1 MQTGVGRATE
11 ARLLSFRQYA
21 ALLTRYLSPQYG
33 EVTLLAALLFGQ
45 ISLQLINPQII
56 RHFIDQSQAGGD
68 MGPLVIAAVMFVS
81 IALAVQLVSL
91 LAHYFG
97 QRVGWT
103 ATNRLRADLTR
114 HCLLLDMSFH
124 NQRTPGEM
132 IERIDGDANTL
143 STFFSTLAI
152 DVVGN
157 VLMLAG
163 IVVLLFR
170 EDWRAGLPLA
180 AFAILSLVVLS
191 LLRNAA
197 VERHK
202 ATREASTS
210 MFGFLEERLVGIEDI
225 RTSGAKPYVLRR
237 FHEHMRRWFRV
248 RLKSALVVGA
258 VINVMSLLFVA
269 GSAVALATGAYLL
282 LEGGVTI
289 GTVYLIFHYTG
300 MLRAPIRALSS
311 ELDALQQ
318 ATASLVRVNDLFAA
332 RTKVPD
338 GPGVVLP
345 RTAPPVSLANVSF
358 GYGGETVLTDVS
370 FELAPNRVLGLL
382 GRTGSGKT
390 TLTRLLVRLYDPD
403 SGVVRLDGIDV
414 RRMAAADLRDRVGM
428 VTQDVRLFQG
438 TVRDNLTFFD
448 RTVPDTKLLETIDS
462 LQLRSWLDGLS
473 SGLDTELQSDGSGLS
488 AGEAQL
494 LGFARVFLRDV
505 GVVVLDEASSRLD
518 RGTERLIEGA
528 VDKLLA
534 GRTAIIVAHHLGT
547 LRRVDEIMILEGGRI
562 VEHGGREALANDPDS
577 QFHRLLRTG
586 LEEVLV

>member
-21 ALLTRYLSPQYG
+21 ALLTRYLSPQFG

-81 IALAVQLVSL
+81 IALVVQLVSL

-210 MFGFLEERLVGIEDI
+210 MFGFLEERLVGLEDI

-258 VINVMSLLFVA
+258 VINVTSLLFVA

-300 MLRAPIRALSS
+300 MLRTPIRALSS

-318 ATASLVRVNDLFAA
+318 ATGQPRARQRAVRRQDEGA
-332 RTKVPD
+332 
-338 GPGVVLP
+338 
-345 RTAPPVSLANVSF
+345 
-358 GYGGETVLTDVS
+358 
-370 FELAPNRVLGLL
+370 
-382 GRTGSGKT
+382 GRTGRGT
-390 TLTRLLVRLYDPD
+390 AADRAPRVVGERLVRL
-403 SGVVRLDGIDV
+403 RRRDG
-414 RRMAAADLRDRVGM
+414 ADR
-428 VTQDVRLFQG
+428 
-438 TVRDNLTFFD
+438 
-448 RTVPDTKLLETIDS
+448 
-462 LQLRSWLDGLS
+462 
-473 SGLDTELQSDGSGLS
+473 
-488 AGEAQL
+488 
-494 LGFARVFLRDV
+494 
-505 GVVVLDEASSRLD
+505 
-518 RGTERLIEGA
+518 RLI
-528 VDKLLA
+528 
-534 GRTAIIVAHHLGT
+534 
-547 LRRVDEIMILEGGRI
+547 
-562 VEHGGREALANDPDS
+562 
-577 QFHRLLRTG
+577 
-586 LEEVLV
+586 